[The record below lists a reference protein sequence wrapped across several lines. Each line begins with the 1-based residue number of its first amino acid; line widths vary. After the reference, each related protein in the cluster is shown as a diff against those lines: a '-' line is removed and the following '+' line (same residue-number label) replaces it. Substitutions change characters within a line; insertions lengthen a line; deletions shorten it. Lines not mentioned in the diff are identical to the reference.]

1 MNKRNKL
8 LVFISIFLLFGF
20 YFLSSGYSYL
30 REVKVS
36 NDLLDKEVT
45 RCEEILQKESSSE
58 REYCEKIIKENNI
71 DNLSENFYVS
81 FQEIIIFNLN
91 AISVLTCFAI
101 IVLSLLQVSKILKTK
116 MFLNY
121 LNRESY
127 LKFIISIIKEAY
139 KSVFPILF
147 SLIILIVY
155 LRLNTNAFINAE
167 VINSIIW
174 PKNLVSNN
182 VTFIVI
188 YLIKVL
194 IYLAIYVNISLLVV
208 RKNNNY
214 LIAIISSL
222 LTIIGMQLFLE
233 IFIQKLLFKITNI
246 SFLGTFNILNIFSF
260 NEDFGLIGTFLFP
273 ILLYLL
279 SWILLILFYKDKEK
293 LIVDCESKD

>member
-91 AISVLTCFAI
+91 ATSVLTCFAI

-174 PKNLVSNN
+174 SKNLVSNN
-182 VTFIVI
+182 VPFIVI

>member
-147 SLIILIVY
+147 SLIVFIIY
-155 LRLNTNAFINAE
+155 LRLNTNVFINAE

-174 PKNLVSNN
+174 SKNLVINN

-194 IYLAIYVNISLLVV
+194 IYLAIYVNISLLIV
-208 RKNNNY
+208 RKNHNY

-273 ILLYLL
+273 VLFYLL

>member
-20 YFLSSGYSYL
+20 YFLYSGYSYL
-30 REVKVS
+30 REVKLS

-58 REYCEKIIKENNI
+58 RAYCEKIIKENSI

-208 RKNNNY
+208 RKNHNY

-273 ILLYLL
+273 ILFYLL

>member
-20 YFLSSGYSYL
+20 YFLYSGYSYL
-30 REVKVS
+30 REVKLS

-58 REYCEKIIKENNI
+58 RAYCEKIIKENSI

-91 AISVLTCFAI
+91 AISVMTCFAI

-147 SLIILIVY
+147 SLIILIIY
-155 LRLNTNAFINAE
+155 LRLNTNVFINAE

-174 PKNLVSNN
+174 SKNLVSNN
-182 VTFIVI
+182 VPFIVI

-246 SFLGTFNILNIFSF
+246 NFLGTFNILNIFSF

-273 ILLYLL
+273 ILFYLL